1 MFLRRMTINNCVIV
15 RLIALFTVS
24 LFLVMMSSSIN
35 VRALTRNNIPAEQY
49 SEETSEEL
57 LKEFNVQISKS
68 VTANNSSIVNIDVSD
83 KGYVCVALSDE
94 TIRIFDDKNNF
105 IEQVKFE
112 SSGSY
117 FVAWNDENLVLFFVR
132 GNIAFEF
139 TLEGENLAVYSYEP
153 EESVYRKLEQTE
165 IEVNN
170 NIYRIINHS
179 ALTVTDST
187 GNETTIYEAEN
198 NLRLIK
204 TLLPPLFGLVLFIC
218 FICYLIK
225 SLLSNTNVS
234 KTEQ

>member
-1 MFLRRMTINNCVIV
+1 MFSSRIKINNCVIV
-15 RLIALFTVS
+15 RLIILFTIA
-24 LFLVMMSSSIN
+24 LYLVTMSSSFN
-35 VRALTRNNIPAEQY
+35 VSALTRNNIPAEQY

-68 VTANNSSIVNIDVSD
+68 VTANNSSIVNMDVSD
-83 KGYVCVALSDE
+83 KGYVCVALSNE

-105 IEQVKFE
+105 VEQVKFE

-117 FVAWNDENLVLFFVR
+117 LVAWNNDNLVLFFVR

-139 TLEGENLAVYSYEP
+139 TLEGEKLAVYSYEP

-165 IEVNN
+165 IDVNN
-170 NIYRIINHS
+170 NIYKITNHS

-198 NLRLIK
+198 NTRLIK
-204 TLLPPLFGLVLFIC
+204 TLLPPLFGLTIFIC
-218 FICYLIK
+218 FICCLIK
-225 SLLSNTNVS
+225 SLLINTNAN